1 MNNIKVRQF
10 TGISGILIFLL
21 SMIVLPLYFVYSG
34 PPPVS
39 NILTRALINMFVC
52 TALIIFLVG
61 FHHLIREARPGSEWI
76 AALSFTFG
84 LVFAILTFVSDA
96 IQVGSVLGKSGG
108 IDPTTVGSGAEG
120 AILLFGPIAR
130 LVTAMFLFTA
140 ASAILSTHLLP
151 KWTARMA
158 QVIALFH
165 FILIPSIFSGT
176 DPSHFYS
183 INGLGIPI
191 SGTFLLIWILVVS
204 IVILGKKADHLVPTT
219 AK

>member
-1 MNNIKVRQF
+1 MNNINVRRI
-10 TGISGILIFLL
+10 TGASGIIIFLL
-21 SMIVLPLYFVYSG
+21 SMVVLPLYFVYSG

-52 TALIIFLVG
+52 TALIVFLVG
-61 FHHLIREARPGSEWI
+61 FRQLLREARPDFEFI
-76 AALSFTFG
+76 ATLSFTFG
-84 LVFAILTFVSDA
+84 LVFAIITFVSDA

-108 IDPTTVGSGAEG
+108 IDPTTVGSGAES

-130 LVTAMFLFTA
+130 LLTSTFLFTA
-140 ASAILSTHLLP
+140 AAAILGTHLLP

-158 QVIALFH
+158 QIIAVFH

-176 DPSHFYS
+176 NPAYFYS

-191 SGTFLLIWILVVS
+191 SGTFLLIWLLVVG
-204 IVILGKKADHLVPTT
+204 IMILRKKG
-219 AK
+219 

>member
-1 MNNIKVRQF
+1 MNSIKVRQF
-10 TGISGILIFLL
+10 TGISGIIIFLL
-21 SMIVLPLYFVYSG
+21 SMVVLPLYFVYSG

-61 FHHLIREARPGSEWI
+61 FRHLIREARPDFEWI
-76 AALSFTFG
+76 ATLSFTFG

-96 IQVGSVLGKSGG
+96 IQVGSVVGKSGG

-130 LVTAMFLFTA
+130 LVTSMFLFTA
-140 ASAILSTHLLP
+140 AMAILGTQMLP
-151 KWTARMA
+151 KWIARMA
-158 QVIALFH
+158 QIIAVFH
-165 FILIPSIFSGT
+165 FALIPSIFSGT
-176 DPSHFYS
+176 DPSYFYS

-191 SGTFLLIWILVVS
+191 AGSLLLIWILVTG
-204 IVILGKKADHLVPTT
+204 IMILRKKD
-219 AK
+219 

>member
-1 MNNIKVRQF
+1 MDSFSVRRF
-10 TGISGILIFLL
+10 TGISGIAIFLL
-21 SMIVLPLYFVYSG
+21 SMVVLPLYFVYNG

-61 FHHLIREARPGSEWI
+61 FRQMIREARPDYEWI
-76 AALSFTFG
+76 ATLCFTFG
-84 LVFAILTFVSDA
+84 LVFSIITFVSDA

-120 AILLFGPIAR
+120 AILLFGPIGR
-130 LVTAMFLFTA
+130 LLTSMFLFT
-140 ASAILSTHLLP
+140 SAIAILGTNILP

-158 QVIALFH
+158 QVIAVFH
-165 FILIPSIFSGT
+165 FALIPTIFSGT
-176 DPSHFYS
+176 NPACFYS

-204 IVILGKKADHLVPTT
+204 IIILRKKQT
-219 AK
+219 

>member
-1 MNNIKVRQF
+1 MNSIKVRQF
-10 TGISGILIFLL
+10 TGISGIIIFLL
-21 SMIVLPLYFVYSG
+21 SMVVLPLYFVYDG

-61 FHHLIREARPGSEWI
+61 FRQLIRETGRDFEWI
-76 AALSFTFG
+76 ASLSFTFG
-84 LVFAILTFVSDA
+84 LVFSIITFVSDA

-108 IDPTTVGSGAEG
+108 IDPTTVGSGAES

-130 LVTAMFLFTA
+130 MLTSMFLFTTA
-140 ASAILSTHLLP
+140 MAILGTHMLP

-158 QVIALFH
+158 QIIAIFH
-165 FILIPSIFSGT
+165 FVLIPSIFSGT
-176 DPSHFYS
+176 DPSYFYS

-191 SGTFLLIWILVVS
+191 SGSLLLVWILVVS
-204 IVILGKKADHLVPTT
+204 VMILRKKG
-219 AK
+219 

>member
-1 MNNIKVRQF
+1 MNSIKIRQV
-10 TGISGILIFLL
+10 TGISGIIIFLL
-21 SMIVLPLYFVYSG
+21 SMIVLPLYFVYNG

-61 FHHLIREARPGSEWI
+61 FRHLIREAGPEFEWI
-76 AALSFTFG
+76 AELSFTFG
-84 LVFAILTFVSDA
+84 LVFSILTFVSDA

-108 IDPTTVGSGAEG
+108 VDPTTVGSGAEG

-130 LVTAMFLFTA
+130 LLTSIFLFTA
-140 ASAILSTHLLP
+140 AMAILGTRILP

-158 QVIALFH
+158 QIIAVFH
-165 FILIPSIFSGT
+165 FVLIPSIFSGT
-176 DPSHFYS
+176 DPSYFYS

-191 SGTFLLIWILVVS
+191 SGTFLLIWILIIS
-204 IVILGKKADHLVPTT
+204 IIIFRKKR
-219 AK
+219 

>member
-1 MNNIKVRQF
+1 MNRIKVRQL
-10 TGISGILIFLL
+10 TGISGIIIFLL
-21 SMIVLPLYFVYSG
+21 SMVVLPLYFVYNG

-52 TALIIFLVG
+52 TALIVFLVG
-61 FHHLIREARPGSEWI
+61 FRHLIREAGPDFEWI
-76 AALSFTFG
+76 AELSFTFG
-84 LVFAILTFVSDA
+84 LVFSILTFVSDT

-130 LVTAMFLFTA
+130 LLTSMFLFTA
-140 ASAILSTHLLP
+140 AMAILGTHILP

-158 QVIALFH
+158 QIIAVFH
-165 FILIPSIFSGT
+165 FVLIPSIFSGT
-176 DPSHFYS
+176 DPSYFYS

-191 SGTFLLIWILVVS
+191 SGSLLLIWILVIS
-204 IVILGKKADHLVPTT
+204 IMILRKKS
-219 AK
+219 

>member
-1 MNNIKVRQF
+1 MNIKVRQF
-10 TGISGILIFLL
+10 TGIAGIAVFLL
-21 SMIVLPLYFVYSG
+21 SMVVLPLYFVYNG

-52 TALIIFLVG
+52 TALITFLVG
-61 FHHLIREARPGSEWI
+61 FRHLIREERPDFEWI
-76 AALSFTFG
+76 ATLSFTFG

-130 LVTAMFLFTA
+130 LLTSMFLFTA
-140 ASAILSTHLLP
+140 AMAILGTHLLP

-158 QVIALFH
+158 QIIAVFH
-165 FILIPSIFSGT
+165 FVLIPSIFSGI
-176 DPSHFYS
+176 DPSYFYS

-191 SGTFLLIWILVVS
+191 SGSLLLIWILVIS
-204 IVILGKKADHLVPTT
+204 IMILRKKN
-219 AK
+219 

>member
-1 MNNIKVRQF
+1 MNSIKVRQF
-10 TGISGILIFLL
+10 TGISGIIIFLL
-21 SMIVLPLYFVYSG
+21 SMIVLPLYFVYNG

-61 FHHLIREARPGSEWI
+61 FRHLIREAGLDFEWI
-76 AALSFTFG
+76 ATLSFTFG
-84 LVFAILTFVSDA
+84 LVFSILTFASDA
-96 IQVGSVLGKSGG
+96 IQVGSVLGKTGG

-130 LVTAMFLFTA
+130 LLTSMFLFTA
-140 ASAILSTHLLP
+140 AMAILGTHILP

-158 QVIALFH
+158 QIIAVFH
-165 FILIPSIFSGT
+165 FALIPSIFSGT
-176 DPSHFYS
+176 DPSYFYS

-191 SGTFLLIWILVVS
+191 SGTLLLIWILVVS
-204 IVILGKKADHLVPTT
+204 MMILRKKSYAGK
-219 AK
+219 